1 MAHFVRRR
9 RWVRQRCRDPSATPT
24 MHAPASRELQQQP
37 ALPTETLVSL
47 GMLAPGEH
55 MMLPLVVLEASA
67 ELKVR
72 PSNLHA
78 HDARDGRGDLKSCSM
93 HAWSQGAS
101 NGAHT
106 LIFNIDALDQTANR
120 LLRCAKMSQPAEP
133 VSRMLPAEVASLA
146 TGPPQVQCNPADL
159 VDRDVFLSLAVDA
172 RRLDNAGPSETD
184 WTVTLSAPL
193 FLQNLLPVPAEYI
206 MFELPSTSG
215 SANVA
220 RQTGIVNAGAKVAVY
235 AADVRT
241 QVHNT

>member
-24 MHAPASRELQQQP
+24 MHAPSNRVLQQQP
-37 ALPTETLVSL
+37 ALPTELLVSL
-47 GMLAPGEH
+47 CMLAPGEH
-55 MMLPLVVLEASA
+55 MLLPLVVLEASA

-72 PSNLHA
+72 PSSLHQ
-78 HDARDGRGDLKSCSM
+78 HDGDGREDAGSCCM

-106 LIFNIDALDQTANR
+106 LLFNIDALDQTANR
-120 LLRCAKMSQPAEP
+120 LLQCAKLSQPAEP
-133 VSRMLPAEVASLA
+133 VSRMLPAEVASAA
-146 TGPPQVQCNPADL
+146 TAPPQVQCNPADL
-159 VDRDVFLSLAVDA
+159 LERDVFLSLAVDA

-220 RQTGIVNAGAKVAVY
+220 RQTGVVNAGGKVAVY

-241 QVHNT
+241 QVCNS